1 MLSLM
6 TKYEGSIPVRRRF
19 AITGGAVFT
28 GSSLAKALCRENG
41 VVAIDGLSS
50 GKGEEPVTNGYGTYA
65 RDLVCVAGVAKANI
79 LAARPGETGGFNV
92 AGVRSQPS
100 KSLSRSWGRLQD
112 AVSGRR
118 IWSPGQGYQDSPAD
132 ISQAEEIGYFLSTL

>member
-1 MLSLM
+1 MA
-6 TKYEGSIPVRRRF
+6 KYEGSIPVGHRF

-50 GKGEEPVTNGYGTYA
+50 GKGEDPVTNGYGTHA
-65 RDLVCVAGVAKANI
+65 RDLVCVAGVTKANI

-92 AGVRSQPS
+92 AGGRSRAS
-100 KSLSRSWGRLQD
+100 TSLSLSWGRLQD

-118 IWSPGQGYQDSPAD
+118 ICNPGLR
-132 ISQAEEIGYFLSTL
+132 ISGLAGGHKPG